1 MAKCRPAIAPVR
13 LIYRKDRALAG
24 HPHGQKD
31 RNMSD
36 FFKNVWTKRVVSLL
50 SVGYAAMVGWLAY
63 MSIFYDLVVKEP
75 TKLCV
80 CISAVSVIALII
92 MLYTRKQFITKFVSI
107 ALLPLLLLPLL
118 MFFGQWG
125 VLIPPLVVSLII
137 FFFSGMG
144 ETAKTVWGTV
154 FLLLYL
160 LGSLFYFLTTSMF
173 APSTVTTTVQEGV
186 SPTGAYRY
194 AVTETVD
201 SSNGC
206 TKVVLES
213 SELDKDYDMARFEVK
228 GLSRDVKTE
237 RPLNKNV
244 TIEWTIENRQD
255 ITAQILGISED
266 VEITLVDSQM
276 DMLNKKAYR
285 VTYSDGRT
293 EELMQAD
300 YHAIVIPLS
309 NADRELLGTDLTEIK
324 LDEMSTRAKKKLGIQ
339 VESLRK
345 MKLADLT
352 DSDLATLG
360 IPEKG
365 DCMYYNGKC
374 VFRYY
379 VAILEKYFDISNQ
392 DLGLI

>member
-1 MAKCRPAIAPVR
+1 
-13 LIYRKDRALAG
+13 
-24 HPHGQKD
+24 
-31 RNMSD
+31 MSD

-50 SVGYAAMVGWLAY
+50 GIGYAAMVGWLAY

-75 TKLCV
+75 MKLCV
-80 CISAVSVIALII
+80 GISAVSVIALII
-92 MLYTRKQFITKFVSI
+92 MLYTRKQFITKLVSI
-107 ALLPLLLLPLL
+107 VLLPLLLLPLL
-118 MFFGQWG
+118 MFFGEWG
-125 VLIPPLVVSLII
+125 LLIPPLVVSLII

-160 LGSLFYFLTTSMF
+160 LGSLVYFLVTSMF
-173 APSTVTTTVQEGV
+173 APATVTTTVQEGV

-206 TKVVLES
+206 TKVIVES
-213 SELDKDYDMARFEVK
+213 SELDKSYDMVRFELK
-228 GLSRDVKTE
+228 GLSRNVKIE
-237 RPLNKNV
+237 RPLNKDV

-255 ITAQILGISED
+255 ITAQILGISKD
-266 VEITLVDSQM
+266 VEITLIDSQM
-276 DMLNKKAYR
+276 DMLGLKAYR
-285 VTYSDGRT
+285 VTYSDGRS

-300 YHAIVIPLS
+300 YHAVVIPL
-309 NADRELLGTDLTEIK
+309 NAEQKELLGTEKDELK
-324 LDEMSTRAKKKLGIQ
+324 LDGMSTRAKKKLGIE

-352 DSDLATLG
+352 DEDLQKLG

-365 DCMYYNGKC
+365 DVMYYNGKC

-379 VAILEKYFDISNQ
+379 VAILEKYFDVSNQ